1 MPKYELSDIHD
12 YSCINMSNIRV
23 WLSLIQDI
31 LVDLANIQKNQIIHL
46 EDLYKALETIKW
58 LSDEHK

>member
-31 LVDLANIQKNQIIHL
+31 LVDLTNIQKNQIIHL

>member
-1 MPKYELSDIHD
+1 
-12 YSCINMSNIRV
+12 MSNIRV

>member
-1 MPKYELSDIHD
+1 MYELSDIHD